1 MDKAQFLLSKPSA
14 AIPRAESERCKEGE
28 RVPLNNGAYRAITDR
43 IALQQ
48 LIVPVFIPNPNLEID
63 TADNF
68 QPYSLSYYRKSPKTR
83 QAVVLPDPQ
92 VIPIEMIAPNFQG
105 NPVQFTDFPSDFY
118 VGNPLGGF

>member
-1 MDKAQFLLSKPSA
+1 M
-14 AIPRAESERCKEGE
+14 
-28 RVPLNNGAYRAITDR
+28 PLNNGQYRAITDR

-48 LIVPVFIPNPNLEID
+48 LITPVFIPNPNLEVD

-92 VIPIEMIAPNFQG
+92 VIPIEEIAPNFQG
-105 NPVQFTDFPSDFY
+105 NPVQFSDFPSGFY
-118 VGNPLGGF
+118 VGNPIGGI